1 MDARVPHQLQG
12 VVVAVVTGSAVVAE
26 AGTRITEFAA
36 FSVARVA
43 FGQPA
48 AATVGAA
55 ITAFGVAEPAAEKER
70 RSRNR
75 GRSRV
80 FWTGI
85 DDLIVGLNQD
95 HHYYRHHHCDQHN
108 PFKTNFLRT
117 ANADFM
123 LLSVSSI

>member
-12 VVVAVVTGSAVVAE
+12 VVVAVVTGSAVEAE

-36 FSVARVA
+36 FSVARVT

-48 AATVGAA
+48 AATVRAA
-55 ITAFGVAEPAAEKER
+55 ITAFGVAEPAAEKES

-85 DDLIVGLNQD
+85 DDVILIVELNQD
-95 HHYYRHHHCDQHN
+95 HHYYRHHH
-108 PFKTNFLRT
+108 
-117 ANADFM
+117 
-123 LLSVSSI
+123 